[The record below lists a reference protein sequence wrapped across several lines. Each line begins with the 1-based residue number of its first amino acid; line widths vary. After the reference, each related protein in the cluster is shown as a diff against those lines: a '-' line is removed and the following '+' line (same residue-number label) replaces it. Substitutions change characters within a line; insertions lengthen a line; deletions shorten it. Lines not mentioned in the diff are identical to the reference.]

1 MWKIFIHLLFLQFVF
16 FSRSF
21 IISLQIEIDKFFT
34 IILYQF
40 FNNYGVV
47 FV

>member
-1 MWKIFIHLLFLQFVF
+1 MWKIFIHFLFLQFVF
-16 FSRSF
+16 FRSVV
-21 IISLQIEIDKFFT
+21 ISLQIEIDNFFT

-40 FNNYGVV
+40 FNNCGVV